1 MKITKI
7 KVREINKK
15 NVIASASIDI
25 DGSLIIN
32 GILLLNGRNGHFV
45 SMPSEKWNDGS
56 YHDITYFKGKKAQD
70 YLKDQIEKAYEKIK
84 GSASN
89 DESNPFE

>member
-1 MKITKI
+1 MKITNI

-15 NVIASASIDI
+15 NVLANASIEI
-25 DGSLIIN
+25 DESLIIN

-84 GSASN
+84 GSAE

>member
-1 MKITKI
+1 MLSSAEIGTMVTELLANDFKKICGSGYF
-7 KVREINKK
+7 K
-15 NVIASASIDI
+15 NL
-25 DGSLIIN
+25 GS
-32 GILLLNGRNGHFV
+32 LLNGRNGHFV

-70 YLKDQIEKAYEKIK
+70 YLKEQIENAYEKIK

>member
-15 NVIASASIDI
+15 NVIASASIEI

-56 YHDITYFKGKKAQD
+56 YHDITYFKSKKAQD
-70 YLKDQIEKAYEKIK
+70 YLKEQIENAYEKIK

-89 DESNPFE
+89 DESNPFK

>member
-1 MKITKI
+1 MKITRI

-15 NVIASASIDI
+15 NVVASASIEI
-25 DGSLIIN
+25 DESLIIN

-56 YHDITYFKGKKAQD
+56 YHDMVYFKSKKAQD
-70 YLKDQIEKAYEKIK
+70 YLKEQIENAYEEIK
-84 GSASN
+84 GSAE

>member
-1 MKITKI
+1 MKITNI

-15 NVIASASIDI
+15 NVVASASIEI
-25 DGSLIIN
+25 DESLIIN

-45 SMPSEKWNDGS
+45 SMPSEKWSDGS
-56 YHDITYFKGKKAQD
+56 YHDMVYFNSKKAQD
-70 YLKDQIEKAYEKIK
+70 YLKEQIEHAYEKIK
-84 GSASN
+84 GSAE

>member
-1 MKITKI
+1 MKITNI

-15 NVIASASIDI
+15 NVVASASIEI
-25 DGSLIIN
+25 DESLIIN
-32 GILLLNGRNGHFV
+32 GILLLKGRNGNFV

-56 YHDITYFKGKKAQD
+56 YHDRVYFKSKKAQD
-70 YLKDQIEKAYEKIK
+70 YLKEQIENAYEKVK
-84 GSASN
+84 GSAK

>member
-1 MKITKI
+1 MKITNI

-15 NVIASASIDI
+15 NVLASASIEI
-25 DGSLIIN
+25 DESLVIN
-32 GILLLNGRNGHFV
+32 GLLLLNGRNGHFV

-56 YHDITYFKGKKAQD
+56 YHDIAYFKGKKAQD

-84 GSASN
+84 GSAE

>member
-1 MKITKI
+1 MKITNI

-15 NVIASASIDI
+15 NVVASASIEI
-25 DGSLIIN
+25 DESLIIN

-56 YHDITYFKGKKAQD
+56 YHDRVYFKSKKAQE

-84 GSASN
+84 GSAEN

>member
-15 NVIASASIDI
+15 NVVASASIEI

-70 YLKDQIEKAYEKIK
+70 YLKDQIEKAYEKVK
-84 GSASN
+84 GSVE
-89 DESNPFE
+89 DEPLPFE

>member
-1 MKITKI
+1 MKITSI

-15 NVIASASIDI
+15 NVVASASIEI
-25 DGSLIIN
+25 DESLIIN

-56 YHDITYFKGKKAQD
+56 YHDQVYFKSKKAQD
-70 YLKDQIEKAYEKIK
+70 YLREQIEKAYEKIK
-84 GSASN
+84 GSGDS
-89 DESNPFE
+89 DENPFE

>member
-1 MKITKI
+1 MKITNI

-15 NVIASASIDI
+15 NVVASASIEI

-32 GILLLNGRNGHFV
+32 GILLVNGRNGHFV
-45 SMPSEKWNDGS
+45 SMPSEKWSDGS
-56 YHDITYFKGKKAQD
+56 YHDRVYFKSKKAQD
-70 YLKDQIEKAYEKIK
+70 YLKEQIENAYEKIK
-84 GSASN
+84 GSAE

>member
-1 MKITKI
+1 MKITNI

-15 NVIASASIDI
+15 NVVASASIEI
-25 DGSLIIN
+25 DESLIIN

-45 SMPSEKWNDGS
+45 SMPSEKWNNGS
-56 YHDITYFKGKKAQD
+56 YHDLVYFKSKKAQD
-70 YLKDQIEKAYEKIK
+70 YLRDQIEKEYEKIK

-89 DESNPFE
+89 GESNLFE

>member
-1 MKITKI
+1 MKITNI

-15 NVIASASIDI
+15 NVVASASIEI
-25 DGSLIIN
+25 DESLVIN
-32 GILLLNGRNGHFV
+32 GILLLNGRNGRFV

-56 YHDITYFKGKKAQD
+56 YHDIAYFKGKKAQD
-70 YLKDQIEKAYEKIK
+70 YLREQIEKAYEKIK
-84 GSASN
+84 GSAE

>member
-1 MKITKI
+1 MKITNI

-15 NVIASASIDI
+15 NVVASASIEI
-25 DGSLIIN
+25 DESLIIN

-56 YHDITYFKGKKAQD
+56 YHDRVYFKSKKAQD
-70 YLKDQIEKAYEKIK
+70 YLKEQIEKTYEKVK
-84 GSASN
+84 GSADN
-89 DESNPFE
+89 DTKPFGE